1 MLKLSMAA
9 SGSGKI
15 PAIVFEQFDGIAD
28 FHTLRYDD
36 RSCDY
41 HFFFLV
47 FFVLVVAFIIN
58 PVIRSTNSA
67 VWLSV
72 PSIKSAPS

>member
-9 SGSGKI
+9 SGSSKI

-28 FHTLRYDD
+28 FHALRYDD
-36 RSCDY
+36 RSCHY

-47 FFVLVVAFIIN
+47 FFGRVVAFTIN

-72 PSIKSAPS
+72 PSIKRAPS